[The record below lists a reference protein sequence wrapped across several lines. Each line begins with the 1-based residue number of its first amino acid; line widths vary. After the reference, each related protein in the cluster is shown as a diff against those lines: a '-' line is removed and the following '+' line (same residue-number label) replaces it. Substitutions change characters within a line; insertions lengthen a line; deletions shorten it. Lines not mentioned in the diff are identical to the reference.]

1 MQGDYRVRVEAAGFA
16 SWSTEVN
23 VSHGETAGVNA
34 RLLGKQGGA
43 KPGAFG
49 RVNIETTPP
58 ADVYMAGDLV
68 GRTPMQTVYA
78 PLGRVTLDF
87 ELADGRKVSRQVIV
101 KSDDVARA
109 RFNLGSAKR

>member
-1 MQGDYRVRVEAAGFA
+1 L
-16 SWSTEVN
+16 
-23 VSHGETAGVNA
+23 NA

-68 GRTPMQTVYA
+68 GRTPMETLYA

-87 ELADGRKVSRQVIV
+87 ELADGRKFSRKVV
-101 KSDDVARA
+101 VESDRVARA
-109 RFNLGSAKR
+109 RFDLTKAKR